1 MGICAEELRNFVIK
15 PTLQQLGD
23 WSPVA
28 ERLLLGTAAQE
39 SGLGFHLKY
48 SRSRGLGIYQI
59 TPRTHTNVWDKYL
72 IRSPDLASF
81 VRGLASQHKFL
92 TNPHAE
98 LTTNLSYA
106 TAIAWMIYRRSGKT
120 LSVKANL
127 NELAKFWA
135 RYFQTRQTGT
145 VDDFINHYQQ
155 FVAVCN
161 EGEGSGCTTAGTPP
175 PVRTNSIGGNTVTVS
190 SNTVT
195 TNSPNLAA

>member
-39 SGLGFHLKY
+39 SG
-48 SRSRGLGIYQI
+48 
-59 TPRTHTNVWDKYL
+59 
-72 IRSPDLASF
+72 
-81 VRGLASQHKFL
+81 ASQHKFL

-120 LSVKANL
+120 LSVKASL